1 MYIHNYCYNFTGS
14 DYSGPRSASIRA
26 GETEVVIT
34 ISTREDSKLEEQ
46 HKTFCITVKHP
57 AGDSTT
63 CITIV
68 DDDGT

>member
-1 MYIHNYCYNFTGS
+1 MNIHNYGYNFTGS

-34 ISTREDSKLEEQ
+34 ISTQEDSKLEERL
-46 HKTFCITVKHP
+46 KEFCITVKHP
-57 AGDSTT
+57 TGNCTT

-68 DDDGT
+68 DDDGM